1 MLAFCP
7 VDTLSE
13 VINKKRVALV
23 QLGVIASLVG
33 LVLWQDCIMAAS
45 YFTVIAL
52 MAWKNRGRE

>member
-7 VDTLSE
+7 VDTLCE

-33 LVLWQDCIMAAS
+33 LVALSCGKTAS
-45 YFTVIAL
+45 WLPHIL
-52 MAWKNRGRE
+52 Q